1 MSTPTTKQ
9 ATDAGQA
16 ISKIAPRWTTWV
28 VQTLEQHGPLRPG
41 ALAKHLPFVSSGILA
56 KRLTR
61 MAADGLI
68 ESAAPR
74 KAVAL
79 TPLGTSL
86 HDVHTTLGNWSRQH
100 DLLAPPAP
108 EAERVE
114 DALHHLAYKH
124 LTPFLN
130 HLTSN
135 PGATITQ
142 LAHAND
148 LTYVSAQYGVDRLCA
163 SGILV
168 EENGGPRVRGN
179 LFLTR
184 AGVNAV
190 GLLDQIASWNQPKP
204 HARMAAAPQRPLS
217 RKAPAPAAPRRGDA
231 VRIPPPAAPEF
242 SHIEHVTPWS
252 LPSPPAGAS
261 IRR

>member
-79 TPLGTSL
+79 TPLGASL
-86 HDVHTTLGNWSRQH
+86 HDIHIALGEWSRQH
-100 DLLAPPAP
+100 DLLVPPAP

-190 GLLDQIASWNQPKP
+190 SLLDQIASWNQPKP
-204 HARMAAAPQRPLS
+204 SHRAAAPPRRPTA
-217 RKAPAPAAPRRGDA
+217 RKAPTPPAPRDGHT
-231 VRIPPPAAPEF
+231 VRVPAPAAPEF
-242 SHIEHVTPWS
+242 SHVEHVRPWS
-252 LPSPPAGAS
+252 APYQPVVGPV
-261 IRR
+261 RR

>member
-1 MSTPTTKQ
+1 MSPQTTKQ
-9 ATDAGQA
+9 ATDAGQG
-16 ISKIAPRWTTWV
+16 IGKIAPRWTTWV

-41 ALAKHLPFVSSGILA
+41 ALAKHLPFVSNSILA

-74 KAVAL
+74 KPVAL
-79 TPLGTSL
+79 TPLGASL
-86 HDVHTTLGNWSRQH
+86 RDVHSALGDWSRQH
-100 DLLAPPAP
+100 DLLDPPAP

-130 HLTSN
+130 HLASN

-142 LAHAND
+142 LAHATD

-163 SGILV
+163 SGVLV
-168 EENGGPRVRGN
+168 EENGGPHARGN

-184 AGVNAV
+184 AGVDAV

-204 HARMAAAPQRPLS
+204 LARMAVTPRHPLL
-217 RKAPAPAAPRRGDA
+217 RTTPVPTTPHRADA
-231 VRIPPPAAPEF
+231 VRVPPPAAPEF
-242 SHIEHVTPWS
+242 SHLEHVTPWS
-252 LPSPPAGAS
+252 LPRPPAGAS
-261 IRR
+261 VRR